1 MSDPMHHPPI
11 DADPP
16 PRLAG
21 ADRLTMLRALERRI
35 LWLSTWMIHHANHLR
50 SNVDGLKV
58 GGHQASSASV
68 ATLMTA
74 LYLDVLRPSDRVA
87 VKPHASPVFHAI
99 QYLLGRQ
106 TREKLE
112 RFRAMGGAQ
121 SYPSRTKDTD
131 DVDISTGS
139 VGLGVAMTTFAA
151 LVQDYLDAHGWLV
164 PSERRG
170 RMVAIAGDAELDE
183 GNVYEAL
190 LEGWKHDVRD
200 LWWVIDYNRQSLD
213 AVISDRL
220 FGRFNRLFASMGW
233 DVVTIKYGRK
243 LHEAFARPGG
253 EALRQWIDA
262 CPNSLYSA
270 LVVKGGAA
278 WRARVLAD
286 IGARRGVR
294 ALVSEYDD
302 DALGALMTNLGGHDM
317 ESVLEAFEGVTGD
330 RPTCFLAYTIKGYGL
345 PFAGHKDNH
354 AGLMSPDEIEVMRAS
369 HGVEPGEE
377 WAPFSGLDIPEAE
390 VRHFLA
396 GVPFNQWVSRRPR
409 AAAIPV
415 PETKTIAPRRTAT
428 TSTQETFGRTLD
440 SMARAGDPLADRIV
454 TTSPDVTVS
463 TNLGGWVNR
472 RHLFHHRPQE
482 DMFSKEQVGSFQR
495 WVVSPKGQHV
505 ELGIAENN
513 LFLMLA
519 AAGLSHSLFGERII
533 PIGTVYDPFIERG
546 LDALTYALYQD
557 ARFILVATP
566 SGITLAP
573 EGGAHQSTTTA
584 LLGMGKDRLSS
595 FEPAFADE
603 LLAILRWAFAYVQ
616 ADGGRRE
623 SGKRDGSTESGSGI
637 RHNGHGTGD
646 GLGDDSRDGAGGR
659 AETGTGTSTE
669 AGAETGTE
677 SSSGGVRT
685 GCAAHDAGAT
695 RDANDLLA
703 DRAGG
708 SVYLRL
714 STRKVEQPDR
724 EIGAGLERDI
734 LAGGYWMR
742 PPGEGASLAIIY
754 TGAVAPEAIEAY
766 ATIIE
771 SNPGA
776 GLLAVTSSD
785 RLYRGWSAAQHA
797 RRAGHEAV
805 VSHLETLLAPLSP
818 DARLVTVIDGHPATL
833 GWLGSV
839 RGQRVEALG
848 VDRFGQ
854 SGSLPDL
861 YREHG
866 IGVEAILE
874 ACAAGR
880 PAHGSSLGVA
890 ARSSTP
896 AHTVYG

>member
-1 MSDPMHHPPI
+1 MNHPLAHSLLDI
-11 DADPP
+11 DTPLRVVGP
-16 PRLAG
+16 
-21 ADRLTMLRALERRI
+21 DRLTMLRTLERRI
-35 LWLSTWMIHHANHLR
+35 LWLSTWMIHHANHVR
-50 SNVDGLKV
+50 PNVDGLKV

-106 TREKLE
+106 SREKLE
-112 RFRAMGGAQ
+112 RFRAFGGVQ

-151 LVQDYLDAHGWLV
+151 LVRDYLDAHERLG
-164 PSERRG
+164 PDARRG
-170 RMVAIAGDAELDE
+170 RMVAVVGDAELDE

-220 FGRFNRLFASMGW
+220 FGRFNRLFTSMGW
-233 DVVTIKYGRK
+233 DVVTIKYGKR
-243 LHEAFARPGG
+243 LQEAFARPGG

-278 WRARVLAD
+278 WRERVLDD

-294 ALVSEYDD
+294 ALVSEHDD
-302 DALGALMTNLGGHDM
+302 DELGALMTNLGGHDM
-317 ESVLEAFEGVTGD
+317 ESVLEAFEGVDGD

-354 AGLMSPDEIEVMRAS
+354 SGLMSPDDVEAMRAA
-369 HGVEPGEE
+369 HGVARGEE
-377 WAPFSGLDIPEAE
+377 WEPFSGMDVEEAD
-390 VRHFLA
+390 VRRFLA

-409 AAAIPV
+409 AAAVPV
-415 PETKTIAPRRTAT
+415 PAAETIAPRRVAS
-428 TSTQETFGRTLD
+428 TSTQETFGRALD
-440 SMARAGDPLADRIV
+440 TIARAGGPLADRIV

-472 RHLFHHRPQE
+472 RRLFHRKAQE

-505 ELGIAENN
+505 ELGIAEHN

-519 AAGLSHSLFGERII
+519 AAGLAHSLFGERLI
-533 PIGTVYDPFIERG
+533 PVGTVYDPFIERG
-546 LDALTYALYQD
+546 LDAFNYALYQD

-573 EGGAHQSTTTA
+573 EGGAHQSTTTP
-584 LLGMGKDRLSS
+584 LIGMGKDHLSS

-603 LLAILRWAFAYVQ
+603 LLAILGWSFRYVQ
-616 ADGGRRE
+616 ADG
-623 SGKRDGSTESGSGI
+623 SP
-637 RHNGHGTGD
+637 
-646 GLGDDSRDGAGGR
+646 GA
-659 AETGTGTSTE
+659 
-669 AGAETGTE
+669 
-677 SSSGGVRT
+677 
-685 GCAAHDAGAT
+685 D
-695 RDANDLLA
+695 DLLA
-703 DRAGG
+703 DGAGG

-714 STRKVEQPDR
+714 STRKVDQPER
-724 EIGAGLERDI
+724 EIDAALERDI

-742 PPGEGASLAIIY
+742 PPAEGASLAVVY
-754 TGAVAPEAIEAY
+754 AGAVAPEAMEAH
-766 ATIIE
+766 AAVAE

-776 GLLAVTSSD
+776 GLLAVTSAD
-785 RLYRGWSAAQHA
+785 RLYRGWGAAQRA
-797 RRAGHEAV
+797 RRVGITGSEGV
-805 VSHLETLLAPLSP
+805 ESHVEELLAPLAR
-818 DARLVTVIDGHPATL
+818 DARIVTVIDGHPATL

-839 RGQRVEALG
+839 RGHRVEPLG

-874 ACAAGR
+874 ACAFDSISTLGTMKDHGEIRSDLVA
-880 PAHGSSLGVA
+880 PATGLSEWEVLE
-890 ARSSTP
+890 
-896 AHTVYG
+896 